1 MRCTP
6 LQRVALTAQG
16 RAAFAAP
23 FFDAGGTES
32 SVSGLRINTGGF
44 MKAPKMTTTDT
55 FRYRGYELVP
65 QRQWASWCVGIY
77 ATRPDFPSCRDLFCG
92 PWHPERKTLWP
103 RQSRASTTFC
113 HGRDN

>member
-77 ATRPDFPSCRDLFCG
+77 ATRPDLPLMSRSILRTLA
-92 PWHPERKTLWP
+92 PRKEDAVAEAK
-103 RQSRASTTFC
+103 QSIDHILSR
-113 HGRDN
+113 